1 MAISIGSYVSTLL
14 ADSIFHTGDVQAT
27 SIAVVIVGML
37 SFSLVCLLVSLI
49 FGKPPAT
56 SAKKKTASTVPLR
69 RASSCRLGRRP
80 SMVHVTHKKG
90 VRLGRAPKQTK
101 QVILSCR
108 EVPKQFNNVPCTVC
122 NIVAAKKTCR
132 YARCGACCRANK
144 ASICHA
150 HGTGGTAAQGIVEG
164 ACDDKPVELDLSY
177 LNLKNCPDRIGYVGA
192 QLVSLNLSNNRIHSL
207 PEEIG
212 FLRGLEELFL
222 QYNCLTEIPESIGNL
237 EKLEE
242 LDCKNNRIKKLPNSL
257 GNMVSLNIL
266 NVTNN
271 MLQTFPR
278 SIGKCVELEELCAHS
293 NQLTELPDEISNLV
307 NLTTLYLGEN
317 RLSELP
323 KNIGNLVRLA
333 ELDVSSCELVYLP
346 DSLSRCTSLVR
357 VWLSSNKLK
366 AVPDQMGRLNQ
377 LKELHVRNNQIM
389 YFPASLLY
397 LQLYTFSANH
407 NALIDEWNMEA
418 RQAITVEPTDD
429 IPPLLELAARTLVKH
444 DVHWTK
450 DDLPLELV
458 DMLVNARQCSSC
470 EGPFFKH
477 YKSEIVFSNVG
488 VFHRVPL
495 YQQICSPYTNTH
507 CQPVDTR

>member
-122 NIVAAKKTCR
+122 NIVAAKKTC
-132 YARCGACCRANK
+132 
-144 ASICHA
+144 
-150 HGTGGTAAQGIVEG
+150 
-164 ACDDKPVELDLSY
+164 SY